1 MAMVRAMVSCTLS
14 SMPPPSS
21 TRLSTTAAM
30 MRQGID
36 MGPTAPC
43 LDCPKMLYT
52 IGGKM
57 TCPHDRWQSWKNATQ
72 MPAII
77 VRLTVKTPY
86 RGSTPTSDA

>member
-1 MAMVRAMVSCTLS
+1 MVRTTPMAMVRAMVSCTLS

-57 TCPHDRWQSWKNATQ
+57 TCPHDVLRRMQPSF
-72 MPAII
+72 
-77 VRLTVKTPY
+77 
-86 RGSTPTSDA
+86 RG